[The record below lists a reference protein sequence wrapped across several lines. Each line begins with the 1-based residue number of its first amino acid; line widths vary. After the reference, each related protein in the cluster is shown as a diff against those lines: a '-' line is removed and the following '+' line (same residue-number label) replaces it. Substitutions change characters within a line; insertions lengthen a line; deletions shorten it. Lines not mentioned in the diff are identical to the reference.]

1 MGIFVFKER
10 KNFMKRT
17 VSVFLVVLLACS
29 IFVSASGTNGAGV
42 AEPLPEMRT
51 VTANGYTLTIL
62 EQVMENGQTVRTY
75 HNPKANLCQEEA
87 TSTMSTENKQAKAEA
102 ILTALGMDEQYI
114 SDIPEDTLIESA
126 DCEQIVTTISH
137 TKRDADGNVTYLA
150 DAEMAEVAATLA
162 QKPEDSYENLY
173 SDEYMTV
180 THCVYYYGD
189 ALFKFT
195 TNARWRTMPVWR
207 RTDSIGSCAPD
218 IAIDNDMRN
227 GVIRYTKATYLS
239 GTDTTM
245 VDEVTETITDIA
257 NVVNGDWY
265 GSAGTF
271 NLPNDYH
278 LAGMS
283 VTYTGF
289 RAYYEY
295 EAYVQYP
302 GLETYFNSVGT
313 YAHTIINVDLEPS
326 ITIGPGKEVS
336 FSIGISTSDAEER
349 RSAEILL
356 HYVPG

>member
-51 VTANGYTLTIL
+51 VTTNGYTLTIL
-62 EQVMENGQTVRTY
+62 EQVMENGQIVRTY

-137 TKRDADGNVTYLA
+137 TKRDADGNVTYLT

-162 QKPEDSYENLY
+162 QKPEDTYENLY
-173 SDEYMTV
+173 MIYETEC
-180 THCVYYYGD
+180 TE
-189 ALFKFT
+189 T
-195 TNARWRTMPVWR
+195 
-207 RTDSIGSCAPD
+207 
-218 IAIDNDMRN
+218 IADMRN
-227 GVIRYTKATYLS
+227 VH
-239 GTDTTM
+239 
-245 VDEVTETITDIA
+245 V
-257 NVVNGDWY
+257 GDWY
-265 GSAGTF
+265 GSAGLF
-271 NLPNDYH
+271 DLPDDV
-278 LAGMS
+278 S
-283 VTYTGF
+283 VIGGGITYTDL

-295 EAYVQYP
+295 EAHLRHP
-302 GLETYFNSVGT
+302 TLATNFNSVGT
-313 YAHTIINVDLEPS
+313 YAHMQGELAWDLSLS
-326 ITIGPGKEVS
+326 IDTG
-336 FSIGISTSDAEER
+336 GIAASVGIAVIPEER
-349 RSAEILL
+349 QRSAQISI
-356 HYVPG
+356 HYVPD